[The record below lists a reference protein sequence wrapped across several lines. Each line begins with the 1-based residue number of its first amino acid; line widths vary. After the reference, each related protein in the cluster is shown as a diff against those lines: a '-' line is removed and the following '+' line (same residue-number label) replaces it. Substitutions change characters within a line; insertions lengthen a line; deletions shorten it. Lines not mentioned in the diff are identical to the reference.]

1 MLTTRTE
8 ILAEGVTIH
17 MGDCREILPT
27 LSGVDCTVT
36 SPPYNQMEGIA
47 NRAPSGLW
55 DSWFGQCAKSCVNS
69 LGLEKSLARSLW
81 LQVKPV
87 VSSIVMLDERSV
99 GWMARKQLSDAL
111 VCTGRARSDRQN
123 SI

>member
-1 MLTTRTE
+1 
-8 ILAEGVTIH
+8 

-55 DSWFGQCAKSCVNS
+55 ADKSIGLGFVNS
-69 LGLEKSLARSLW
+69 WKEKGYTVEENVLLELANT
-81 LQVKPV
+81 PV
-87 VSSIVMLDERSV
+87 CEAIP
-99 GWMARKQLSDAL
+99 
-111 VCTGRARSDRQN
+111 
-123 SI
+123 

>member
-36 SPPYNQMEGIA
+36 SPPYNQMEI
-47 NRAPSGLW
+47 L
-55 DSWFGQCAKSCVNS
+55 
-69 LGLEKSLARSLW
+69 L
-81 LQVKPV
+81 
-87 VSSIVMLDERSV
+87 
-99 GWMARKQLSDAL
+99 
-111 VCTGRARSDRQN
+111 
-123 SI
+123 